1 MTERLKSVLWSREWV
16 WGGLTGRERG
26 ARLDYMSG
34 LLDETLPE
42 LRVENYQPPPGVKHT
57 IGGGSPRA
65 ENYSYAMMWHR
76 GEMSRR
82 TRYRSSLVTP
92 PSDGCPSTCR
102 GFDRNKMARDTRD

>member
-42 LRVENYQPPPGVKHT
+42 LRV
-57 IGGGSPRA
+57 RL
-65 ENYSYAMMWHR
+65 R
-76 GEMSRR
+76 
-82 TRYRSSLVTP
+82 
-92 PSDGCPSTCR
+92 
-102 GFDRNKMARDTRD
+102 